1 MPHSDGAAA
10 AVDRAVRRARLLVA
24 AEAAAAGAAVAA
36 WSVAGGV
43 VVATLIAVFRARR
56 AARSAVVRT
65 VERADAQS
73 RNLIATADELSS
85 GALIAKPFIRD
96 RVQAEA
102 SALLATIDT
111 NRLFPVHRLAL
122 LLLTAAAAWV
132 LVAAFRQPQ
141 ARPANLSASD
151 NPGSIGATRDAMR
164 VTVRVEPP
172 SYTHIA
178 PTVTVDPW
186 QIDAVEHAVIR
197 ITIETRG
204 AVTVEAGGER
214 HQLST
219 VDGGRVEHA
228 LIATRSGYVLVAN
241 SGGAR
246 RMMPLSVTPDA
257 LPSVKL
263 AAPGRD
269 LVYGGGN
276 PRIAFTAQ
284 ATDDFGLRSLTLRYT
299 KVSGSGE
306 QFSFI
311 DGEIPLAI
319 SRNGERDWKGSAART
334 LADLALAEGDML
346 VYRAVAADQRPGGG
360 EGSSDAFYIE
370 VSKLGVAAG
379 DAFTLPEQ
387 ETRYALSQQMLI
399 VKTDRLN
406 QRRAALNDA
415 EFAEAAQSLA
425 VEQRMIRSEFVFML
439 GGEIEDEE
447 VEAEQSVEIQA
458 GRLVN
463 RGQRDIRAATVAM
476 SQAEKLL
483 TGANTVEALK
493 AERAAVEALQRA
505 FARDRYILRALASR
519 SQLDFTRRLT
529 ASAAD
534 ALGWR
539 RQLAA
544 ASENRVAIQLQS
556 LVQGL
561 GGVSTREQLE
571 VLAELAVR
579 TDPESATLRSIA
591 ADLQKL
597 ADTWNGSDRS
607 ARSTQL
613 DAISARVAAETRR
626 VLADPPVPIG
636 ATR

>member
-1 MPHSDGAAA
+1 M
-10 AVDRAVRRARLLVA
+10 
-24 AEAAAAGAAVAA
+24 E
-36 WSVAGGV
+36 
-43 VVATLIAVFRARR
+43 
-56 AARSAVVRT
+56 
-65 VERADAQS
+65 
-73 RNLIATADELSS
+73 
-85 GALIAKPFIRD
+85 
-96 RVQAEA
+96 AEA

-111 NRLFPVHRLAL
+111 NRLFPVRRLAL

-132 LVAAFRQPQ
+132 LVAAFRQPH

-151 NPGSIGATRDAMR
+151 VPDSIGATRDAMR

-178 PTVTVDPW
+178 PTVTVDPS

-214 HQLST
+214 HQLSAA
-219 VDGGRVEHA
+219 DGGTVEHA
-228 LIATRSGYVLVAN
+228 LIATRSGYVLVTN

-276 PRIAFTAQ
+276 PRIAFIAQ

-311 DGEIPLAI
+311 DGEIPLVI

-406 QRRAALNDA
+406 QRRASLNDA
-415 EFAEAAQSLA
+415 EFTEAAQSLA
-425 VEQRMIRSEFVFML
+425 VEQRMIRWSSSSCSAARFKTRKWKRSSRWKFRQA
-439 GGEIEDEE
+439 GWSIED
-447 VEAEQSVEIQA
+447 
-458 GRLVN
+458 N
-463 RGQRDIRAATVAM
+463 AT
-476 SQAEKLL
+476 
-483 TGANTVEALK
+483 
-493 AERAAVEALQRA
+493 
-505 FARDRYILRALASR
+505 
-519 SQLDFTRRLT
+519 
-529 ASAAD
+529 
-534 ALGWR
+534 
-539 RQLAA
+539 
-544 ASENRVAIQLQS
+544 
-556 LVQGL
+556 
-561 GGVSTREQLE
+561 
-571 VLAELAVR
+571 
-579 TDPESATLRSIA
+579 
-591 ADLQKL
+591 
-597 ADTWNGSDRS
+597 S
-607 ARSTQL
+607 ARQ
-613 DAISARVAAETRR
+613 RWR
-626 VLADPPVPIG
+626 
-636 ATR
+636 

>member
-10 AVDRAVRRARLLVA
+10 VVDRAVRRARLLIA

-43 VVATLIAVFRARR
+43 VVAALIAIFRARQ

-65 VERADAQS
+65 VERGDAQS

-85 GALIAKPFIRD
+85 GALRAKPFIRD
-96 RVQAEA
+96 RVEAEA
-102 SALLATIDT
+102 AALLATIDT
-111 NRLFPVHRLAL
+111 NRLFPVHRLVL
-122 LLLTAAAAWV
+122 LLLLAAAAWM
-132 LVAAFRQPQ
+132 LVAAFRQPP
-141 ARPANLSASD
+141 ARPASLSASD
-151 NPGSIGATRDAMR
+151 NPRSLGATRDGMR

-178 PTVTVDPW
+178 PTVTVDPS
-186 QIDAVEHAVIR
+186 QIDAVEHAVVR

-214 HQLST
+214 HQLSP
-219 VDGGRVEHA
+219 VDGSRVEHT
-228 LIATRSGYVLVAN
+228 LIATRSGFVLVTN
-241 SGGAR
+241 GGGAR

-276 PRIAFTAQ
+276 PRIVFTAQ

-299 KVSGSGE
+299 RVSGSGE

-319 SRNGERDWKGSAART
+319 LRNGERDWKGSAART

-406 QRRAALNDA
+406 QRRASMNDA

-439 GGEIEDEE
+439 GGEIQDEE

-483 TGANTVEALK
+483 TGANTVEALR

-529 ASAAD
+529 ANAAD

-539 RQLAA
+539 RQLAD

-561 GGVSTREQLE
+561 GSVSTREQLE

-579 TDPESATLRSIA
+579 TDPESAALRSIA

-613 DAISARVAAETRR
+613 DAIAERVAVEARR
-626 VLADPPVPIG
+626 VLADPPVSIG
-636 ATR
+636 ARR